1 MILLPDYPDRVI
13 REHRV
18 RVERIALSVTFL
30 LIFSASWWLFS
41 GLFGSPELLSRL
53 GPISLIF
60 ISSLVVIDL
69 IDYGLIQKSRIGVI
83 ANICYPTLLALSIS
97 NLKFNDVL
105 ISGSIYFLMAVFLW
119 FVAKKNLS
127 ITHSSRRWRGLT
139 SILGLAFSASVMYS
153 ISSEIQIY
161 MVVFACILIT
171 MIPDLLSKDE
181 NHKSRKD
188 FIKKLDLVEEQVLLL
203 RSQGISLE
211 QASSILKK
219 AREDCWNEPEK
230 GLTVILLAEEEI
242 ERVKALANDLDDIK
256 QETHLFMKKAESIAP
271 GVHGPRKAFES
282 GQKESD
288 FGSLREAEI
297 LFRLSKKRSEI
308 IIQHWQNAIDELA
321 SAEELISFVKDI
333 PLDSINSIIDSAKE
347 ALESEN
353 PVEAIKIASSVPG
366 HLESLE
372 STTTEAKEAIIEA
385 EKAIQEVEGSFS
397 VSTKERLVESK
408 VALESG
414 NSSLAKGLATSI
426 LRDINKMSESMQ
438 NVQRGLRQRKKLT
451 AVFPS
456 GKSGDQWR
464 NQLEDIETKVNSEQW
479 VEASDLL
486 ESLTKNLQ
494 QYEKSRSE
502 ALELYSFVES
512 EWIELRKKLD
522 SSNIKVNDSMRM
534 NAESKLSESKKLLE
548 EGDIDSTLSSLGK
561 TDEIME
567 NLRRRI

>member
-105 ISGSIYFLMAVFLW
+105 ISGSMYFFMAVFLW

-161 MVVFACILIT
+161 IIVFICILIT
-171 MIPDLLSKDE
+171 MIPDLISKDE

-203 RSQGISLE
+203 RSQGFSLE

-230 GLTVILLAEEEI
+230 GLTAILLAEEEI
-242 ERVKALANDLDDIK
+242 ERVKALTIDLDDIK
-256 QETHLFMKKAESIAP
+256 KETHLFMKKAESIAP

-288 FGSLREAEI
+288 FGSLREAET

-308 IIQHWQNAIDELA
+308 IIQHWQNAIDEIER
-321 SAEELISFVKDI
+321 AEELISFVSGI
-333 PLDSINSIIDSAKE
+333 TLDSINSIIDSAKE

-372 STTTEAKEAIIEA
+372 SMTTEAKEAIIEA

-426 LRDINKMSESMQ
+426 IRDINKVSESMQ

-456 GKSGDQWR
+456 GKSGEQWR

-486 ESLTKNLQ
+486 ELLTKNLQ
-494 QYEKSRSE
+494 KYEKSKSE
-502 ALELYSFVES
+502 AMELYSFVES
-512 EWIELRKKLD
+512 EWIDLRKKLD
-522 SSNIKVNDSMRM
+522 SSQIKVNDSMRM
-534 NAESKLSESKKLLE
+534 NAESKLSESKKFLE

>member
-1 MILLPDYPDRVI
+1 VILLPDYPDRVI

-161 MVVFACILIT
+161 MVVFTCILIT

-308 IIQHWQNAIDELA
+308 IIQHWQNAMDEIA
-321 SAEELISFVKDI
+321 SAEELISYVKGI
-333 PLDSINSIIDSAKE
+333 TLDSINNIIDSAKE
-347 ALESEN
+347 ALGSEN

-534 NAESKLSESKKLLE
+534 NAESKLSESKRLLE

>member
-161 MVVFACILIT
+161 MVVFTCILIT

-321 SAEELISFVKDI
+321 SAEELISFVKGI

-486 ESLTKNLQ
+486 ELLTKNLQ

>member
-97 NLKFNDVL
+97 NIKFNDVL

-161 MVVFACILIT
+161 MIVFTCILIT
-171 MIPDLLSKDE
+171 MIPDLISKDE

-308 IIQHWQNAIDELA
+308 IIQHWQNAIDEIA
-321 SAEELISFVKDI
+321 SAEGLISFVKGI
-333 PLDSINSIIDSAKE
+333 TLDSINSIIDSAKE

-456 GKSGDQWR
+456 GKSGDEWR
-464 NQLEDIETKVNSEQW
+464 NQLEDIEIKVNLEQW
-479 VEASDLL
+479 VEASELL
-486 ESLTKNLQ
+486 ELLTKNLQ
-494 QYEKSRSE
+494 KYEKSKSE
-502 ALELYSFVES
+502 AQELYSFVES
-512 EWIELRKKLD
+512 EWIDLRKKLD

-548 EGDIDSTLSSLGK
+548 EGDIDSTLSILGK

>member
-161 MVVFACILIT
+161 MVVFTCILIS

-203 RSQGISLE
+203 RSQGVSLE

-321 SAEELISFVKDI
+321 SAEELISFVKGI

-486 ESLTKNLQ
+486 ELLTKNLQ

>member
-161 MVVFACILIT
+161 MVVFTCILIT

-288 FGSLREAEI
+288 FGSLRDAEI

-308 IIQHWQNAIDELA
+308 IIQHWQNAMDEIA
-321 SAEELISFVKDI
+321 SAEELISYVKGI
-333 PLDSINSIIDSAKE
+333 TLDSINNIIDSAKE

-494 QYEKSRSE
+494 KYEKSRSE

>member
-97 NLKFNDVL
+97 NIKFNDVL

-161 MVVFACILIT
+161 MIVFTCILIT
-171 MIPDLLSKDE
+171 MIPDLISKDE

-308 IIQHWQNAIDELA
+308 IIQHWQNAIDEIA
-321 SAEELISFVKDI
+321 SAEELISFVKGI
-333 PLDSINSIIDSAKE
+333 ILDSINSIIDSAKE

-372 STTTEAKEAIIEA
+372 STTKEAKEAIIEA

-456 GKSGDQWR
+456 GKSGDEWR

-479 VEASDLL
+479 VEASELL
-486 ESLTKNLQ
+486 ELLTKNLQ
-494 QYEKSRSE
+494 KYEKSKSE

-512 EWIELRKKLD
+512 EWIDLRKKLD

>member
-69 IDYGLIQKSRIGVI
+69 IDYGLIEKSRIGVI

-105 ISGSIYFLMAVFLW
+105 ISGSIYFLMAIFLW
-119 FVAKKNLS
+119 FLAKKNLS

-161 MVVFACILIT
+161 LIVFTCILIT

-308 IIQHWQNAIDELA
+308 IIQHWQNAIDEIA
-321 SAEELISFVKDI
+321 SAEGLISFVKGI
-333 PLDSINSIIDSAKE
+333 TLDSINSIIDSAKE

-385 EKAIQEVEGSFS
+385 EKAIQEVEGTFS
-397 VSTKERLVESK
+397 VNTKERLVESK

-438 NVQRGLRQRKKLT
+438 NVQRGLRQKKKLT

-486 ESLTKNLQ
+486 ELLTQNLQ

-512 EWIELRKKLD
+512 EWIDLRKKLD

>member
-97 NLKFNDVL
+97 NIKFNDVL

-161 MVVFACILIT
+161 MIVFTCILIT
-171 MIPDLLSKDE
+171 MIPDLISKDE

-308 IIQHWQNAIDELA
+308 IIQHWQNAIDEIA
-321 SAEELISFVKDI
+321 SAEELISFVTGI
-333 PLDSINSIIDSAKE
+333 ILDSINSIIDSAKE

-353 PVEAIKIASSVPG
+353 PVEAIKIASSVSG

-372 STTTEAKEAIIEA
+372 STTKEAKEAIIEA

-456 GKSGDQWR
+456 GKSGDEWR

-479 VEASDLL
+479 IEASELL
-486 ESLTKNLQ
+486 ELLTKNLQ
-494 QYEKSRSE
+494 KYEKSKSE
-502 ALELYSFVES
+502 AQELYSFVES
-512 EWIELRKKLD
+512 EWIDLRKKLD

-548 EGDIDSTLSSLGK
+548 EGDIDSTLSTLGK

>member
-69 IDYGLIQKSRIGVI
+69 IDYGLIEKSRIGVI

-105 ISGSIYFLMAVFLW
+105 ISGSIYFLMAIFLW
-119 FVAKKNLS
+119 FLAKKNLS

-161 MVVFACILIT
+161 LIVFTCILIT

-219 AREDCWNEPEK
+219 AREDCWNEPER

-308 IIQHWQNAIDELA
+308 IIQHWQNAIDEIA
-321 SAEELISFVKDI
+321 SAEGLISFVKGI
-333 PLDSINSIIDSAKE
+333 TLDSINSIIDSAKE

-385 EKAIQEVEGSFS
+385 EKAIQEVEGTFS
-397 VSTKERLVESK
+397 VNTKERLVESK

-438 NVQRGLRQRKKLT
+438 NVQRGLRQKKKLT

-486 ESLTKNLQ
+486 ELLTQNLQ

-512 EWIELRKKLD
+512 EWIDLRKKLD

>member
-161 MVVFACILIT
+161 MIVFTCILIT

-321 SAEELISFVKDI
+321 SAEELISFVKGI
-333 PLDSINSIIDSAKE
+333 TLDSINSIIDSAKE

-486 ESLTKNLQ
+486 ELLTKNLQ

-522 SSNIKVNDSMRM
+522 SSNIKVNDSMRL

>member
-161 MVVFACILIT
+161 MIVFTCILIT

-308 IIQHWQNAIDELA
+308 IIQHWQNAMDEIA
-321 SAEELISFVKDI
+321 SAEELISYVKGI
-333 PLDSINSIIDSAKE
+333 TLDSINNIIDSAKE

-486 ESLTKNLQ
+486 ELLTKNLQ

-548 EGDIDSTLSSLGK
+548 DGDIDSTLSSLGK

>member
-97 NLKFNDVL
+97 NIEFNDVL

-161 MVVFACILIT
+161 MIVFTCILIT
-171 MIPDLLSKDE
+171 MIPDLISKDE

-219 AREDCWNEPEK
+219 AREDCWNEPER

-308 IIQHWQNAIDELA
+308 IIQHWQNAIDEIA
-321 SAEELISFVKDI
+321 SAEELISFVTGI
-333 PLDSINSIIDSAKE
+333 ILDSINSIIDSAKE

-353 PVEAIKIASSVPG
+353 PVEAIKIASSVSG

-372 STTTEAKEAIIEA
+372 STTKEAKEAIIEA

-456 GKSGDQWR
+456 GKSGDEWR

-479 VEASDLL
+479 VEASELL
-486 ESLTKNLQ
+486 ELLTKNLQ
-494 QYEKSRSE
+494 KYEKSKSE
-502 ALELYSFVES
+502 AQELYSFVES
-512 EWIELRKKLD
+512 EWIDLRKKLD

-548 EGDIDSTLSSLGK
+548 EGDIDSTLSILGK

>member
-97 NLKFNDVL
+97 NIEFNDVL

-139 SILGLAFSASVMYS
+139 SIFGLAFSASVMYS

-161 MVVFACILIT
+161 MIVFTCILIT
-171 MIPDLLSKDE
+171 MIPDLISKDE

-219 AREDCWNEPEK
+219 AREDCWNEPER

-256 QETHLFMKKAESIAP
+256 QETHLFVKKAESIAP

-308 IIQHWQNAIDELA
+308 IIQHWQNAIDEIA
-321 SAEELISFVKDI
+321 SAEELISFVKGI
-333 PLDSINSIIDSAKE
+333 KLDSINSIIDSAKE

-372 STTTEAKEAIIEA
+372 SMTTEAKEAIIEA

-456 GKSGDQWR
+456 GKSGDEWR
-464 NQLEDIETKVNSEQW
+464 NQLEDIETKVNLEQW
-479 VEASDLL
+479 VEASELL
-486 ESLTKNLQ
+486 ELLTKNLQ
-494 QYEKSRSE
+494 KYEKSKSE
-502 ALELYSFVES
+502 AQELYSFVES
-512 EWIELRKKLD
+512 EWIDLRKKLD

-548 EGDIDSTLSSLGK
+548 EGDIDSTLSTLGK

>member
-161 MVVFACILIT
+161 MVVFTCILIT

-203 RSQGISLE
+203 RSQGVSLE

-321 SAEELISFVKDI
+321 SAEELISFVKGI

-486 ESLTKNLQ
+486 DLLTKNLQ

-512 EWIELRKKLD
+512 EWIDLRKKLD

-548 EGDIDSTLSSLGK
+548 EGDIDSTLSTLGK

>member
-161 MVVFACILIT
+161 LIVFTCILIT

-242 ERVKALANDLDDIK
+242 ERVKALANDLDEIK

-308 IIQHWQNAIDELA
+308 IIQHWQNAIDEIA
-321 SAEELISFVKDI
+321 SAEALISFVQGI
-333 PLDSINSIIDSAKE
+333 TLDSINSIIDSAKE

-479 VEASDLL
+479 VEASELL
-486 ESLTKNLQ
+486 ELLTKNLQ

-512 EWIELRKKLD
+512 EWIDLRKKLD

>member
-69 IDYGLIQKSRIGVI
+69 IDYGLIEKSRIGVI

-97 NLKFNDVL
+97 NLRFNDVL
-105 ISGSIYFLMAVFLW
+105 ISGSIYFLMAIFLW
-119 FVAKKNLS
+119 FLAKKNLS

-161 MVVFACILIT
+161 MIVFTCILIT

-242 ERVKALANDLDDIK
+242 ERVKALANDLDEIK

-308 IIQHWQNAIDELA
+308 IIQHWQNAIDEIA
-321 SAEELISFVKDI
+321 SAEELISIVQGI
-333 PLDSINSIIDSAKE
+333 TLDSINSIIDSAKE

-479 VEASDLL
+479 VEASELL
-486 ESLTKNLQ
+486 ELLTKNLQ

-512 EWIELRKKLD
+512 EWIDLRKKLD

>member
-69 IDYGLIQKSRIGVI
+69 IDYGLIEKSRIGVI

-105 ISGSIYFLMAVFLW
+105 ISGSIYFLMAIFLW
-119 FVAKKNLS
+119 FLAKKNLS

-161 MVVFACILIT
+161 LIVFTCILIT

-308 IIQHWQNAIDELA
+308 IIQHWQNAIDEIA
-321 SAEELISFVKDI
+321 SAEGLISFVKGI
-333 PLDSINSIIDSAKE
+333 TLDSINSIIDSAKE

-385 EKAIQEVEGSFS
+385 EKAIQEVEGTFS
-397 VSTKERLVESK
+397 VNTKERLVESK

-438 NVQRGLRQRKKLT
+438 NVQRGLRQKKKLT

-486 ESLTKNLQ
+486 ELLTQNLQ

-512 EWIELRKKLD
+512 EWIDLRKKLD
-522 SSNIKVNDSMRM
+522 SFNIKVNDSMRM

>member
-161 MVVFACILIT
+161 MVVFTCILIT

-203 RSQGISLE
+203 RSQGVSLE

-308 IIQHWQNAIDELA
+308 IIQHWQNAMDEIA
-321 SAEELISFVKDI
+321 SAEELISYVKGI
-333 PLDSINSIIDSAKE
+333 TLDSINNIIDSAKE

-486 ESLTKNLQ
+486 ELLTKNLQ

-548 EGDIDSTLSSLGK
+548 DGDIDSTLSSLGK

>member
-97 NLKFNDVL
+97 NIKFNDVL

-161 MVVFACILIT
+161 MIVFTCILIT
-171 MIPDLLSKDE
+171 MIPDLISKDE

-308 IIQHWQNAIDELA
+308 IIQHWQNAIDEIA
-321 SAEELISFVKDI
+321 SAEELISFVTGI
-333 PLDSINSIIDSAKE
+333 ILDSINSIIDSAKE

-353 PVEAIKIASSVPG
+353 PVEAIKIASSVSG

-372 STTTEAKEAIIEA
+372 STTKEAKEAIIEA

-456 GKSGDQWR
+456 GKSGDEWR

-486 ESLTKNLQ
+486 ELLTKNLQ

-512 EWIELRKKLD
+512 EWIDLRKKLD

>member
-161 MVVFACILIT
+161 MIVFTCILIT

-203 RSQGISLE
+203 RSQGVSLE

-321 SAEELISFVKDI
+321 SAEELISFVKGI
-333 PLDSINSIIDSAKE
+333 TLDSINSIIDSAKE

-464 NQLEDIETKVNSEQW
+464 NLLEDIETKVNSEQW

-486 ESLTKNLQ
+486 ELLTKNLQ

>member
-1 MILLPDYPDRVI
+1 VILLPDYPDRVI

-97 NLKFNDVL
+97 NIKFNDVL

-161 MVVFACILIT
+161 MIVFTCILIT
-171 MIPDLLSKDE
+171 MIPDLISKDE

-308 IIQHWQNAIDELA
+308 IIQHWQNAIDEIA
-321 SAEELISFVKDI
+321 SAEGLISFVKGI
-333 PLDSINSIIDSAKE
+333 TLDSINSIIDSAKE

-456 GKSGDQWR
+456 GKSGDEWR
-464 NQLEDIETKVNSEQW
+464 NQLEDIEIKVNLEQW
-479 VEASDLL
+479 VEASELL
-486 ESLTKNLQ
+486 ELLTKNLQ
-494 QYEKSRSE
+494 KYEKSKSE
-502 ALELYSFVES
+502 AQELYSFVES
-512 EWIELRKKLD
+512 EWIDLRKKLD

-548 EGDIDSTLSSLGK
+548 EGDIDSTLSILGK

>member
-1 MILLPDYPDRVI
+1 VILLPDYPDRVI

-83 ANICYPTLLALSIS
+83 ANICYPILLALSIS
-97 NLKFNDVL
+97 NLKFNDLL
-105 ISGSIYFLMAVFLW
+105 ISGSMYFFMAVFLW

-161 MVVFACILIT
+161 IIVFICILIT
-171 MIPDLLSKDE
+171 MIPDLISKDE

-203 RSQGISLE
+203 RSQGFSLE

-230 GLTVILLAEEEI
+230 GLTAILLAEEEI
-242 ERVKALANDLDDIK
+242 ERVKALTIDLDDIK
-256 QETHLFMKKAESIAP
+256 KETRLFMKKAESIAP

-288 FGSLREAEI
+288 FGSLREAET

-308 IIQHWQNAIDELA
+308 IIQHWQNAIDEIER
-321 SAEELISFVKDI
+321 AEELISFVSGI
-333 PLDSINSIIDSAKE
+333 TLDSINSIIDSAKE

-426 LRDINKMSESMQ
+426 IRDINKVSESMQ

-456 GKSGDQWR
+456 GKSGEQWM
-464 NQLEDIETKVNSEQW
+464 NQLEDIETKVNLEQW

-486 ESLTKNLQ
+486 ELLTKNLQ
-494 QYEKSRSE
+494 KYEKSKSE
-502 ALELYSFVES
+502 AMELYSFVES
-512 EWIELRKKLD
+512 EWIDLRKKLD
-522 SSNIKVNDSMRM
+522 SSQIKVNDSMRM
-534 NAESKLSESKKLLE
+534 NAESKLSESKKFLE

>member
-161 MVVFACILIT
+161 MVVFTCILIT

-188 FIKKLDLVEEQVLLL
+188 FIKKLDLVEDQVLLL

-308 IIQHWQNAIDELA
+308 IIQHWQNAMDEIA
-321 SAEELISFVKDI
+321 SAEELISYVKGI
-333 PLDSINSIIDSAKE
+333 TLDSINNIIDSAKE
-347 ALESEN
+347 ALGSEN

>member
-161 MVVFACILIT
+161 MIVFTCILIT

-321 SAEELISFVKDI
+321 SAEELISFVKGI
-333 PLDSINSIIDSAKE
+333 TLDPINSIIDSAKE

-426 LRDINKMSESMQ
+426 LRDINKMAESMQ

>member
-161 MVVFACILIT
+161 MIVFTCILIT
-171 MIPDLLSKDE
+171 MIPDLISKDE

-321 SAEELISFVKDI
+321 SAEELISFVKGI

-486 ESLTKNLQ
+486 ELLTKNLQ

-548 EGDIDSTLSSLGK
+548 DGDIDSTLSSLGK

>member
-69 IDYGLIQKSRIGVI
+69 IDYGLIEKSRIGVI

-105 ISGSIYFLMAVFLW
+105 ISGSIYFLMAIFLW
-119 FVAKKNLS
+119 FLAKKNLS

-161 MVVFACILIT
+161 MIVFTCILIT

-308 IIQHWQNAIDELA
+308 IIQHWQNAIDEIA
-321 SAEELISFVKDI
+321 SAEGLISFVKGI
-333 PLDSINSIIDSAKE
+333 TLDSINSIIDSAKE

-385 EKAIQEVEGSFS
+385 EKAIQEVEGTFS
-397 VSTKERLVESK
+397 VNTKERLVESK

-438 NVQRGLRQRKKLT
+438 NVQRGLRQKKKLT

-486 ESLTKNLQ
+486 ELLTQNLQ

-512 EWIELRKKLD
+512 EWIDLRKKLD

>member
-139 SILGLAFSASVMYS
+139 SILGLAFSALVMYS

-161 MVVFACILIT
+161 MIVFTCILIT
-171 MIPDLLSKDE
+171 MIPDLISKDE

-219 AREDCWNEPEK
+219 AREDCWNEPER

-256 QETHLFMKKAESIAP
+256 QETHLFVKKAESIAP

-308 IIQHWQNAIDELA
+308 IIQHWQNAIDEIA
-321 SAEELISFVKDI
+321 SAEELISFVKGI
-333 PLDSINSIIDSAKE
+333 KLDSINSIIDSAKE

-372 STTTEAKEAIIEA
+372 SMTTEAKEAIIEA

-456 GKSGDQWR
+456 GKSGDEWR
-464 NQLEDIETKVNSEQW
+464 NQLEDIETKVNLEQW
-479 VEASDLL
+479 VEASELL
-486 ESLTKNLQ
+486 ELLTKNLQ
-494 QYEKSRSE
+494 KYEKSKSE
-502 ALELYSFVES
+502 AQELYSFVES
-512 EWIELRKKLD
+512 EWIDLRKKLD

-548 EGDIDSTLSSLGK
+548 EGDIDSTLSTLGK

>member
-119 FVAKKNLS
+119 FIAKKNLS
-127 ITHSSRRWRGLT
+127 LTHSSRRWRGLT

-161 MVVFACILIT
+161 MVVFTCILIT

-308 IIQHWQNAIDELA
+308 IIQHWQNAMDEIA
-321 SAEELISFVKDI
+321 SAEELISYVKGI
-333 PLDSINSIIDSAKE
+333 TLDSINSIIDSAKE

-486 ESLTKNLQ
+486 ELLTKNLQ

-548 EGDIDSTLSSLGK
+548 DGDIDSTLSSLGK

>member
-161 MVVFACILIT
+161 MVVFTCILIT

-308 IIQHWQNAIDELA
+308 IIQHWQNAMDEIA
-321 SAEELISFVKDI
+321 SAEELVSYVKGI
-333 PLDSINSIIDSAKE
+333 TLDSINNIIDSAKE
-347 ALESEN
+347 ALGSEN

-534 NAESKLSESKKLLE
+534 NAESKLSESKRLLE

>member
-97 NLKFNDVL
+97 NIEFNDVL

-139 SILGLAFSASVMYS
+139 SIFGLAFSASVMYS

-161 MVVFACILIT
+161 MIVFTCILIT
-171 MIPDLLSKDE
+171 MIPDLISKDE

-256 QETHLFMKKAESIAP
+256 QETHLFVKKAESIAP

-308 IIQHWQNAIDELA
+308 IIQYWQNAIDEIA
-321 SAEELISFVKDI
+321 SAEELISFVKGI
-333 PLDSINSIIDSAKE
+333 KLDSINSIIDSAKE

-372 STTTEAKEAIIEA
+372 SMTTEAKEAIIEA

-426 LRDINKMSESMQ
+426 LRDINKMSESIQ
-438 NVQRGLRQRKKLT
+438 NVQRGLRQKKKLT

-464 NQLEDIETKVNSEQW
+464 NQLEDIETKVNLEQW
-479 VEASDLL
+479 VEASELL
-486 ESLTKNLQ
+486 ELLTKNLQ
-494 QYEKSRSE
+494 KYEKSKSE
-502 ALELYSFVES
+502 AQELYSFVES
-512 EWIELRKKLD
+512 EWIDLRKKLD

-548 EGDIDSTLSSLGK
+548 EGDIDSTLSTLGK

>member
-60 ISSLVVIDL
+60 ITSLVVIDL

-97 NLKFNDVL
+97 NVKFNDLL
-105 ISGSIYFLMAVFLW
+105 ISGSMYFFMAVFLW

-161 MVVFACILIT
+161 IIVFICILIT
-171 MIPDLLSKDE
+171 MIPDLISKDE

-188 FIKKLDLVEEQVLLL
+188 FIKKLDLFEEQVLLL
-203 RSQGISLE
+203 RSQGFSLE

-230 GLTVILLAEEEI
+230 GLTAILLAEEEI
-242 ERVKALANDLDDIK
+242 ERVKALTIDLDDIK
-256 QETHLFMKKAESIAP
+256 KETRLFMKKAESIAP

-288 FGSLREAEI
+288 FGSLREAET

-308 IIQHWQNAIDELA
+308 IIQHWQNAIDEIER
-321 SAEELISFVKDI
+321 AEELISFVSGI
-333 PLDSINSIIDSAKE
+333 TLDSINSIIDSAKE

-426 LRDINKMSESMQ
+426 IRDINKVSESMQ

-456 GKSGDQWR
+456 GKSGEQWM
-464 NQLEDIETKVNSEQW
+464 NQLEDIETKVNLEQW

-486 ESLTKNLQ
+486 ELLTKNLQ
-494 QYEKSRSE
+494 KYEKSKSE
-502 ALELYSFVES
+502 AMELYSFVES
-512 EWIELRKKLD
+512 EWIDLRKKLD
-522 SSNIKVNDSMRM
+522 SSQIKVNDSMRM
-534 NAESKLSESKKLLE
+534 NAESKLSESKKFLE

>member
-1 MILLPDYPDRVI
+1 VI

-69 IDYGLIQKSRIGVI
+69 IDYGLIEKSRIGVI

-105 ISGSIYFLMAVFLW
+105 ISGSIYFLMAIFLW
-119 FVAKKNLS
+119 FLAKKNLS

-161 MVVFACILIT
+161 LIVFTCILIT

-308 IIQHWQNAIDELA
+308 IIQHWQNAIDEIA
-321 SAEELISFVKDI
+321 SAEGLISFVKGI
-333 PLDSINSIIDSAKE
+333 TLDSINSIIDSAKE

-385 EKAIQEVEGSFS
+385 EKAIQEVEGTFS
-397 VSTKERLVESK
+397 VNTKERLVESK

-438 NVQRGLRQRKKLT
+438 NVQRGLRQKKKLT

-456 GKSGDQWR
+456 GKFGDQWR

-486 ESLTKNLQ
+486 ELLTQNLQ

-512 EWIELRKKLD
+512 EWIDLRKKLD